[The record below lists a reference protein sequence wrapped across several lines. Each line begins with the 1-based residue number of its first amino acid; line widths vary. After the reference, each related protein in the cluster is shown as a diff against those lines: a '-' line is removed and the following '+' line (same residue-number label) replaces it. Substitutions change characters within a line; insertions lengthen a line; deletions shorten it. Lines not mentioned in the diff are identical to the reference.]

1 MGSRRL
7 SIGGSSSFRS
17 DVVCAIDREAEWPF
31 GRVDS
36 LDRDNLRETAYELF
50 FASCRAS
57 PVLCA
62 GRNHPVIYYPDAPPN
77 ASGEGPRPGVGM
89 VGASRIKRAL
99 GLRPAAH
106 NRRPSQR
113 RAGNRTPIGSMS
125 PNPMMGRV
133 RRPMTS
139 AELMRQQM
147 RVSEQSDKRLR
158 KTLLRTLLGQV
169 GRRAETMVLPL
180 ELLRQLKVSEF
191 NDAHEYHLWQKRQL
205 KVLEA
210 GLVLHP
216 SVPLDRASNPHVA
229 RLHDIVRASEIRP
242 VDTGRGSDAMKTLC
256 SSVIAL
262 AWRTQ
267 SDACHWADGSPLNVH
282 LYLSLLQSVFD
293 VRDETLVVDEVDE
306 LVELMRKTWPTLGM
320 NRALH
325 NLCFAWV
332 LFQQF
337 VTAGRAEQDLLGAAL
352 AMLEEVASDA
362 KRGEYNREG
371 SGAYVR
377 VLASAMAS
385 MQGWAEKSVLDY
397 HECFG
402 KGGVGLME
410 CVLSLAL
417 STSKILEPVDPV
429 ESRVDY
435 YIRSSL
441 RNAFNKVLEIE
452 GEEGTSESLVA
463 LAKETEELV
472 LREKEHFSPTL
483 KRWHPTSAAVAAV
496 TLHNCYGSVL
506 KQYLSGVTTLT
517 NDVIRV
523 LNTAGKLEKVL
534 VQMVDEDIADCD
546 DGGKSI
552 MREMLPYEIE
562 SVVLG
567 LIKTWI
573 DERLKRGREC
583 LSRAKDTET
592 WSARSKMELHAQSA
606 VELMNL
612 AKETVEEFFEIPIG
626 MRDDLVQAL
635 ADGWEAIVR
644 DYTSF
649 TDSCGSK
656 QSYIP
661 TLPPL
666 TRCNQDSKI
675 RQLCMRAATCNAGYS
690 DHNRHHPPDTEP
702 RPTMSRGTHRLYVRL
717 NTLYY
722 LLTHL
727 HHLDNTLSPRFP
739 NSHRRRFSTTTTTSS
754 SSYFD
759 AARSSIQSSI
769 HHVSEVAAYRL
780 VFLDC
785 NHSFYET
792 LYRGDVAS
800 ARVHPAL
807 RALKQNLTLMTSIL
821 TDKSQPLAV
830 KEVMKAS
837 FEAFMMVLLAGG
849 GDRAFAEAEQAT
861 VAEDLGSLKRVFA
874 VCGEGVVAEE
884 VVEKEAEVVEG
895 VVGLMGMG
903 TVGVIEGFRRAAW
916 EGSGMGMVVGEEK
929 VVPMPPTTGRWNR
942 EDPNTVLRVLC
953 HRDDVVADRFLKK
966 AFQLPKRR

>member
-77 ASGEGPRPGVGM
+77 ASGDGPRPGVGM
-89 VGASRIKRAL
+89 VGTSRIKRAL

-125 PNPMMGRV
+125 PNPMMGRA

-158 KTLLRTLLGQV
+158 KTLLRTLLGQ
-169 GRRAETMVLPL
+169 
-180 ELLRQLKVSEF
+180 
-191 NDAHEYHLWQKRQL
+191 
-205 KVLEA
+205 A

-216 SVPLDRASNPHVA
+216 SVPLDRTSNPHVA
-229 RLHDIVRASEIRP
+229 RLHDIVRTSEIRP

-362 KRGEYNREG
+362 KKGEYNREG
-371 SGAYVR
+371 GGAYVK

-463 LAKETEELV
+463 LATETEELV

-562 SVVLG
+562 SIVLG

-592 WSARSKMELHAQSA
+592 WSAMSKMEPHAQSA

-612 AKETVEEFFEIPIG
+612 AKETVEEFFEIPVG
-626 MRDDLVQAL
+626 MRDDLVQDL
-635 ADGWEAIVR
+635 ADGWEGIVR

-649 TDSCGSK
+649 MDSCGSK

-666 TRCNQDSKI
+666 TRCNHDLKI
-675 RQLCMRAATCNAGYS
+675 RRLCMRAATCNAGYS
-690 DHNRHHPPDTEP
+690 DHNHHHTPDNEP

-739 NSHRRRFSTTTTTSS
+739 NSHRRRFSTTSTTTATTSS
-754 SSYFD
+754 SSYFET
-759 AARSSIQSSI
+759 ARSSIQSSI

-785 NHSFYET
+785 NHAFYET

-849 GDRAFAEAEQAT
+849 GDRAFSEAEQSM

-903 TVGVIEGFRRAAW
+903 TVGVIEGFKRAAW

-966 AFQLPKRR
+966 AFQLPKSR